1 MFNFEE
7 KRLDEM
13 EFVEISSR
21 YQTIFSDL
29 IGKNKFEK
37 IEKENYDKYKLLQ
50 EYINKGYKFK
60 GGAMGRS
67 PITYGRNM
75 LYGWFL
81 EDLLFYLL
89 SKNLSINLIEGFGDD
104 SKHDFFINDK
114 NQIEIY
120 GSKTTQP
127 DYIIKLNNGKEF
139 LLELKSASKGIFSIK
154 KGNIDQLSKSCA
166 YNGKITLILM
176 IDLLTGS
183 YDLKGLNFFKS
194 NRPFVNQRMEGQL
207 CYDFPVPKNEIKNLI
222 NENFN
227 EYLDEDIFNDE
238 FIKKLS
244 LLKIAEDK
252 NNQLYKRIIKQKMRI
267 EKLEEELNYHNESIK
282 QKIQEIK
289 QKHPLTTKSWLDIEK
304 ELKDI

>member
-29 IGKNKFEK
+29 IWKNKFEK

-60 GGAMGRS
+60 WWAMWRS
-67 PITYGRNM
+67 PITYWRNM

-89 SKNLSINLIEGFGDD
+89 SKNLSINLIEWFGDD

-120 GSKTTQP
+120 WSKTTQP
-127 DYIIKLNNGKEF
+127 DYIIKLNNWKEF
-139 LLELKSASKGIFSIK
+139 LLELKSASKWIFSIK
-154 KGNIDQLSKSCA
+154 KWNIDQLSKSCA
-166 YNGKITLILM
+166 YNWKITLILM
-176 IDLLTGS
+176 IDLLTWS
-183 YDLKGLNFFKS
+183 YDLKWLNFFKS
-194 NRPFVNQRMEGQL
+194 NRPFVNQRMEWQL